1 VADSTVYTFAGASVA
16 VECRPPSVAKWL
28 DEFLTPAFERR
39 AGAGEPRVRVEQ
51 DGYEALVASRPCAL
65 SDVEAC
71 FALDTEVVH
80 HPAWR
85 LDGTTVMHDEKFEC
99 FYLIDESDVRVVT
112 HRKSTRP
119 RVGSMRVIRELA
131 TASALADTSRFQLHA
146 AAVEVDGRA
155 VLIAG
160 SKGAGKTTLLAYL
173 ASSTGAAVVT
183 NDRALLSRT
192 ARGYEVRGV
201 PTIVSVRP
209 NTAALLPHLFRDAVP
224 AVPVPAHLTRAEWD
238 AARARAGFFDVSTRL
253 KLAPP
258 QLARLLGVGLTARA
272 PVAAVVF
279 PEPAPRP
286 AGPVVT
292 PLSAVEGERRLS
304 AARFGVSPGNSS
316 PTVFE
321 QMAGTRRPAGAD
333 TALLSELA
341 AVVPCF
347 RVGIYADTYRN
358 AGGAVDLLS
367 SVLAGSRA

>member
-1 VADSTVYTFAGASVA
+1 VADSTVYTFAEASVA
-16 VECRPPSVAKWL
+16 VECRPPSVARWL

-39 AGAGEPRVRVEQ
+39 AGTGEPQVRVAQ
-51 DGYEALVASRPCAL
+51 DGYEALLESRPSTL
-65 SDVEAC
+65 PDVEAC

-112 HRKSTRP
+112 HRKSIRP

-131 TASALADTSRFQLHA
+131 TASALTDASRFQLHA

-209 NTAALLPHLFRDAVP
+209 STPALLPHVFRDAVP
-224 AVPVPAHLTRAEWD
+224 AVPQPAHLTRAEWD
-238 AARARAGFFDVSTRL
+238 AARAREGFFDVSNRL
-253 KLAPP
+253 KLSLP
-258 QLARLLGVGLTARA
+258 QLARLLGVGLAARA
-272 PVAAVVF
+272 PVGAVVF
-279 PEPAPRP
+279 PESSPRP
-286 AGPVVT
+286 VGPVVI
-292 PLSAVEGERRLS
+292 PLSAAEAEQRLY
-304 AARFGVSPGNSS
+304 AARFGLSARKSS

-321 QMAGTRRPAGAD
+321 RMARRVRPAGAD
-333 TALLSELA
+333 QAVLSELA

-347 RVGIYADTYRN
+347 RVGLHADAYRD
-358 AGGAVDLLS
+358 AAAAVALLS
-367 SVLAGSRA
+367 PVLAGSRV